1 MMVCAKCFVKI
12 HESAKKTYFHE
23 TLLRYGLA
31 ASLAIAYLTALLNK
45 YRNLLKRIFS
55 WKWKYIFAHRWYF
68 ALINSK
74 CNSSFLTNN

>member
-55 WKWKYIFAHRWYF
+55 
-68 ALINSK
+68 
-74 CNSSFLTNN
+74 